1 MIFEIFNRHNLT
13 KFDFYTIRI
22 KLIVMLLRTI
32 WYVSN
37 ISHQHRY
44 LTLMEYQFE
53 IRKRHYAAHLGYT
66 RYSCCYCGE
75 RMFRRDHT
83 MKHLKENHAI
93 IRPVINQDFNDVSL
107 EFP

>member
-1 MIFEIFNRHNLT
+1 MKNRPNLIKLDSYSDFVEDDTTGMVCLQHNLC
-13 KFDFYTIRI
+13 Y
-22 KLIVMLLRTI
+22 
-32 WYVSN
+32 

-44 LTLMEYQFE
+44 LTLVEYQFE

-93 IRPVINQDFNDVSL
+93 IRPVINQDFNVEAST
-107 EFP
+107 

>member
-1 MIFEIFNRHNLT
+1 MAQ
-13 KFDFYTIRI
+13 I
-22 KLIVMLLRTI
+22 KALGLFLASFRPVPSALESLTI

-44 LTLMEYQFE
+44 LTFVEYQFE